1 MKDKIKRLVYSI
13 LSLFENRAEGA
24 GSYNSD
30 ALAYLQ
36 TQHPQKETSFVA
48 ENQISADADLL
59 VVVPVYNVEKY
70 IQKCI
75 DSIFAQKTKYSVQIV
90 IVDDGA
96 TDTSGKM
103 ADQYAAHENIT
114 VLHKK
119 NGGLSDAR
127 NYGMKQLRGRYLFF
141 VDSDDYIPSS
151 DAFERMLDA
160 AYKKNADIVAGNF
173 LRFVVKGSQ
182 EEQTVDRKLER
193 FQHLDDID
201 PIKDLQGFAWGKL
214 YKAELFESICF
225 PAGYWYEDTIIPW
238 LVFSKVDK
246 AVYADVMC
254 YAYRNNPNGI
264 TAAGLFSPRAIE
276 STYITKR
283 LLETIPKEMCKREEV
298 YSLFIIQT
306 FINIQRVRNADDKT
320 ICAVF
325 SIMCDLKQ
333 AYFAG
338 MHLDGS
344 VSYKEKEIEK
354 TLNERNYSRMK
365 RILRWL

>member
-1 MKDKIKRLVYSI
+1 MKNKIKRLVYSI
-13 LSLFENRAEGA
+13 LNLFENRVERTD
-24 GSYNSD
+24 SYNPD
-30 ALAYLQ
+30 AFTYLQ
-36 TQHPQKETSFVA
+36 TQYPQKEASFVA
-48 ENQISADADLL
+48 ENQISVDADLL

-70 IQKCI
+70 MQKCI
-75 DSIFAQKTKYSVQIV
+75 DSIVAQKTKYSVQIV

-96 TDTSGKM
+96 TDASGKL
-103 ADQYAAHENIT
+103 ADQYAVHENIT
-114 VLHKK
+114 VFHKR

-127 NYGMKQLRGRYLFF
+127 NYGMKQLRGQYLLF

-160 AYKKNADIVAGNF
+160 AYQKNADIVAGNF
-173 LRFVVKGSQ
+173 LRFVVKCGQ

-214 YKAELFESICF
+214 YKAELFENICF
-225 PAGYWYEDTIIPW
+225 PVGYWYEDTIIPW
-238 LVFSKVDK
+238 LVFPKVDK

-264 TAAGLFSPRAIE
+264 TATGLFSPRAIE

-283 LLETIPKEMCKREEV
+283 ILETISKEIYKSEEV
-298 YSLFIIQT
+298 YSLFIIQA

-325 SIMCDLKQ
+325 SVMCDLKH

-338 MHLDGS
+338 MHLNGS

-354 TLNERNYSRMK
+354 TLDEQNYSRMK